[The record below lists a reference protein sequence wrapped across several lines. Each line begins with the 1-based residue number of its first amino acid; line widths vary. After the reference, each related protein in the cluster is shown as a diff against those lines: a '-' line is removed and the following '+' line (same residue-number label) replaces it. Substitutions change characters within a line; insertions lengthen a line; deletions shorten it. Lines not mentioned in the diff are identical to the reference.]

1 MHDLITQIENA
12 AGGSIT
18 DEVRLLKERRKSLD
32 DVIKYTLGINNLQK
46 SLESIL
52 LLKQP
57 SKDIPRDLLNVLGNI
72 SDSVANLPANELSK
86 RLLFLEKTIHDDLDA
101 ILGIS
106 SQLDILDP
114 TTLGDS
120 ESKVKSDKLHNL
132 VTDFRRRTNTSI
144 ILKLHLRKRGVN
156 VAESVF
162 PVSTDILIEQVS
174 KLVIEERKCRERTIK
189 ELTELDQQVGDL
201 IINPK
206 HSSAIKQYAL
216 MIHDQINQNI
226 GHLKQGKD
234 IEKMPFAVEI
244 INVGSTEEEPIQ
256 SEKKTKKSKSK
267 KRVHIN
273 NTVNKILT
281 DKSIKP
287 IGFIK
292 KLFKWISSPWSVR
305 WRDL

>member
-32 DVIKYTLGINNLQK
+32 DVIKYTLGINDLQK

-86 RLLFLEKTIHDDLDA
+86 RLLFLEKTIHDDIDA
-101 ILGIS
+101 IMGIS

-114 TTLGDS
+114 STLGDS

-162 PVSTDILIEQVS
+162 PVSTDVLIEQVS

-189 ELTELDQQVGDL
+189 GLTELDRQVGDL
-201 IINPK
+201 IVNPK
-206 HSSAIKQYAL
+206 HSAAIKQYAL
-216 MIHDQINQNI
+216 MIHDQININI

-234 IEKMPFAVEI
+234 IEKMPFAIEI
-244 INVGSTEEEPIQ
+244 IELASSDEEHV
-256 SEKKTKKSKSK
+256 SAKKSKKES
-267 KRVHIN
+267 R
-273 NTVNKILT
+273 TKIQPHNE
-281 DKSIKP
+281 SIKKEKP
-287 IGFIK
+287 IVQPKKQTSFIK
-292 KLFKWISSPWSVR
+292 KLFTWFSSPWSVN